1 MRRGQP
7 PPCLPV
13 NRVKSGRPMLT
24 APPGRVRVSPAAST
38 FATLPLLN
46 LSHLLHTSRHQL
58 RRRFSSSLET
68 ILNCCFRCLWLNYPA
83 TMSPTRHALAEVV
96 PNVNRAPAPTQTKP
110 SRPRQG
116 WPATFQ
122 DKENVNIIPSC
133 SPPHRHRHRHRHG
146 RTFPGH
152 RPPLPPARSWPHPPI
167 HPYPRW
173 EYPRS
178 RLWPQNWHFPPGSRR
193 DACQC
198 TTHPIPLKRI
208 PTISCVS
215 GGALRYSTPS
225 SSHPSSTKWSASG
238 RLSILLIQP
247 IAPAHSADFIHNASW
262 QHLPTRPE
270 WPQTNSTQL
279 W

>member
-1 MRRGQP
+1 VRRGQP

-133 SPPHRHRHRHRHG
+133 SPPHRHRHRRQHG
-146 RTFPGH
+146 RTLPGH
-152 RPPLPPARSWPHPPI
+152 RALTRPQEPRSAALASLTIKTSSPSTPSCQIVAAPSHPPI
-167 HPYPRW
+167 SSLGIPAQPTMAAT
-173 EYPRS
+173 
-178 RLWPQNWHFPPGSRR
+178 LALPPPAA
-193 DACQC
+193 DAM
-198 TTHPIPLKRI
+198 P
-208 PTISCVS
+208 VS
-215 GGALRYSTPS
+215 AQHTPS
-225 SSHPSSTKWSASG
+225 P
-238 RLSILLIQP
+238 
-247 IAPAHSADFIHNASW
+247 
-262 QHLPTRPE
+262 
-270 WPQTNSTQL
+270 
-279 W
+279 